1 MPKYF
6 VVFTEESIKDHGFY
20 VDAENKE
27 DAHQIAQDKYYAMED
42 ADSIDTTY
50 SKTLDSEVQDA

>member
-6 VVFTEESIKDHGFY
+6 VVFTEESTKDYGFY
-20 VDAENKE
+20 VDANNKE

-42 ADSIDTTY
+42 ADSISTSY
-50 SKTLDSEVQDA
+50 SNTLGSEVQDA

>member
-6 VVFTEESIKDHGFY
+6 VVFTEESTKDYGYY

-27 DAHQIAQDKYYAMED
+27 NAHQIAQEKYYAMED
-42 ADSIDTTY
+42 ADSISTTY
-50 SKTLDSEVQDA
+50 SKTLGSEVQDA